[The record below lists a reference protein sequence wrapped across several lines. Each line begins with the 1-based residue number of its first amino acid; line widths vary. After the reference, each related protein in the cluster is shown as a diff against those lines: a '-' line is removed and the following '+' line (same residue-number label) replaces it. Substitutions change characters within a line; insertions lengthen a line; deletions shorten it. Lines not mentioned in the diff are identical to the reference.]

1 MQGMFRKQNINIPL
15 HKGSFL
21 APSKLGDVLMKAYQM
36 SHVGFDFVFVD
47 KPVDGTLFLFASQ
60 GQAEIPEDGFVLLI
74 SKEQEMEVFSRNQ
87 GFSIGD
93 THAVVKR
100 KRYRLVQYADIQLL
114 HYIRSPMDQTS
125 IPVQLALIKVKPR
138 PTPSQG
144 MQGSPQHRM
153 PGQMPG
159 MQGVP
164 GIPGGMANRLTQEQQ
179 LQFKK
184 AQQQKLR
191 QSAQVKMVEDER
203 EPSGDEL
210 DKGYGRLM
218 ALERYKRN
226 HLYIEQVFSPYNVC
240 KRLLMIANL
249 VPPKLFADVSESR
262 MAAIKQ
268 HQADLDAELKE
279 LQDKYH
285 ADIEDFKKKS
295 AAEWKLIHELSL
307 RKK

>member
-21 APSKLGDVLMKAYQM
+21 PPNKTGEVLMKAYQM
-36 SHVGFDFVFVD
+36 SHVGFDYVFVD

-60 GQAEIPEDGFVLLI
+60 GQAEIAEDGYGWMDDESYQRFTLENGL
-74 SKEQEMEVFSRNQ
+74 EMEIFSRNQ
-87 GFSIGD
+87 GFAIGD

-100 KRYRLVQYADIQLL
+100 KRYRLVQYSDLQLL

-125 IPVQLALIKVKPR
+125 IPVQLPLIKVRPR
-138 PTPSQG
+138 AAPPQA
-144 MQGSPQHRM
+144 MQGSPQQRM
-153 PGQMPG
+153 PGGMPAG
-159 MQGVP
+159 IP

-191 QSAQVKMVEDER
+191 QTAQVKMVEDDR

-226 HLYIEQVFSPYNVC
+226 HLYIEQVFSPYNVS
-240 KRLLMIANL
+240 NL
-249 VPPKLFADVSESR
+249 VSPKLFADVSESR
-262 MAAIKQ
+262 MTAIKQ
-268 HQADLDAELKE
+268 HQQELDAELKE
-279 LQDKYH
+279 LQDKYQ

-295 AAEWKLIHELSL
+295 AAEWKLVHELSL